1 VGSEERERSE
11 RGGHR
16 LTLDM
21 SEEGTH
27 EVMIIYDDGGRSR
40 SEEMK
45 SSPTRWRWNF
55 VTF

>member
-1 VGSEERERSE
+1 
-11 RGGHR
+11 
-16 LTLDM
+16 M

-55 VTF
+55 VTFWRDERMRGFENPGNPGKT